1 MVNNFHPALT
11 RTVPFNLDKNPRLF
25 YDLAMIESAPKS
37 MSNPLPK
44 RTLGKSGIKI
54 SVVGTGLWAAGGGWG
69 PVDDQKALRAID
81 AALDGGINFFDTA
94 DVYGNGHSEELL
106 GQAMR
111 GRRDKFVV
119 ASKIGWV
126 GYDGKNGR
134 SQYDT
139 VDKLIAGV
147 EKSLQRF
154 QTDHLDLIQNHI
166 NVREPNTDVFLEGFQ
181 RLQRDGKVRAY
192 GLSSSHFDF
201 IKDFNSNGHCAVLQI
216 DYSILN
222 RTAESEIFPYCQK
235 NNIGV
240 IVRGAL
246 AMGILTGKFNSKTRF
261 AEGDFR
267 NNWQDKEDERRVF
280 LEDLDKVKRL
290 QPLVHGHTLSQ
301 LALRFVIDH
310 PAVTTVIPGAR
321 SPEQVEEH
329 VQAGL
334 LPPLTKE
341 EHRQIDA
348 IIPPG
353 GGRKIWPA

>member
-1 MVNNFHPALT
+1 
-11 RTVPFNLDKNPRLF
+11 
-25 YDLAMIESAPKS
+25 MIKPG
-37 MSNPLPK
+37 PLPK
-44 RTLGKSGIKI
+44 RPLGKSGIEI

-69 PVDDQKALRAID
+69 PVDDQRALQAID
-81 AALDGGINFFDTA
+81 AALDAGINFFDTA

-111 GRRDKFVV
+111 GRRDQFVV

-139 VDKLIAGV
+139 VDKLIVGV
-147 EKSLQRF
+147 EKSLQRL
-154 QTDHLDLIQNHI
+154 QTDHLDVIQNHI
-166 NVREPNTDVFLEGFQ
+166 NVREPNTDVFLAGFQ
-181 RLQRDGKVRAY
+181 RLQRDGKVRAC
-192 GLSSSHFDF
+192 GLSSSQFDF
-201 IKDFNSNGHCAVLQI
+201 IKDFNSNSRCAVLQI

-222 RTAESEIFPYCQK
+222 RTAESEIFPYCLE
-235 NNIGV
+235 NDIGV

-246 AMGILTGKFNSKTRF
+246 AMGILTGKFNSETRF

-280 LEDLDKVKRL
+280 LEDLDKVERL
-290 QPLVHGHTLSQ
+290 QTLVPGRSLSQ

-321 SPEQVEEH
+321 SPVQVAEH
-329 VQAGL
+329 IQAAL

-341 EHRQIDA
+341 EHRQIDSVT
-348 IIPPG
+348 PTG